1 MAVSET
7 LGISWS
13 YLGVP
18 YDAGSVPL
26 FNIGFECGNQRNEG
40 FGPGDCLCIP
50 SKTRQSAQLYPSM
63 FAIYRRFLVLLDDAV
78 APELSGVLHLADIRR
93 RRRFLD
99 MSLCRER
106 VRLTTCTQPH
116 AGTPSPSTLKQTA
129 QSRPSLERLS
139 LSFASITASMAFPC
153 VWSSGAS
160 AVGVGGFAWRDAS
173 WRKASCAWHSGPKR
187 ADCESQ

>member
-50 SKTRQSAQLYPSM
+50 
-63 FAIYRRFLVLLDDAV
+63 
-78 APELSGVLHLADIRR
+78 RR
-93 RRRFLD
+93 RVNQPNCAHRGLQSTD
-99 MSLCRER
+99 VSLYCLMTRSH
-106 VRLTTCTQPH
+106 QN
-116 AGTPSPSTLKQTA
+116 
-129 QSRPSLERLS
+129 
-139 LSFASITASMAFPC
+139 
-153 VWSSGAS
+153 
-160 AVGVGGFAWRDAS
+160 
-173 WRKASCAWHSGPKR
+173 
-187 ADCESQ
+187 